1 MQLDITPASY
11 KAINEVMQTGKEF
24 VSAKGVWLQIHL
36 EYNIGVRQGNQIQ
49 LDSQSRISIA
59 LLVKKQTDLDPR
71 KDNYSELK
79 DKSRTEVSKLTRH
92 EKFISRPPREAFVQV
107 RILNDEYCSPGYLG
121 MVVTDVI
128 ELEMNYILSIENF
141 DTFAN
146 IQRGDL
152 DCLNLLAT
160 DKLVV
165 VFAGDSIASPK
176 AIKLLRDNIKISWTH
191 FGDYDPAGILIAIS
205 RLKSNQI
212 ILPAIHARTQLTTI
226 SNLSIFDKQCS
237 QLASINQLKSD
248 KTVIEHISFIANNK
262 VAVMQEQLIAHKI
275 PLVLISL
282 K

>member
-1 MQLDITPASY
+1 
-11 KAINEVMQTGKEF
+11 
-24 VSAKGVWLQIHL
+24 
-36 EYNIGVRQGNQIQ
+36 
-49 LDSQSRISIA
+49 
-59 LLVKKQTDLDPR
+59 
-71 KDNYSELK
+71 
-79 DKSRTEVSKLTRH
+79 
-92 EKFISRPPREAFVQV
+92 
-107 RILNDEYCSPGYLG
+107 LNDEYCSPGYLG